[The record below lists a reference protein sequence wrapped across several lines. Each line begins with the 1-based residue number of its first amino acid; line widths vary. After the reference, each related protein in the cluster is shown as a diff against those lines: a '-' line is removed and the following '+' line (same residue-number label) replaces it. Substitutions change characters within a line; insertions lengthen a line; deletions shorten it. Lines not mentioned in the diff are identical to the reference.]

1 MRALVIG
8 GSGLVGSCLVSKL
21 VSSEKYTSVILLV
34 RRKQLQVH
42 PKINEIIFDF
52 KDQSDIPFF
61 DKVDHVFCCI
71 GTTIKKAG
79 SRKNFM
85 GIDYGIP
92 IRFAYWSE
100 RMNVRSFS
108 IITSMGANESSFFFY
123 NKVKGKV
130 ENKIKK
136 MSIPKINIFRP
147 ALILGQRLD
156 KRPGEKLGQA
166 IFRLINPVLIGPA
179 RKYRAIEAGQ
189 VAEGM
194 LYHLEKKDQGVHIIE
209 SNLI

>member
-8 GSGLVGSCLVSKL
+8 GTGLVGSYLVKEL
-21 VSSEKYTSVILLV
+21 IASEIHTFVTLLV
-34 RRKQLQVH
+34 RKKQLQAH

-61 DKVDHVFCCI
+61 DKVDQVFCCI

-85 GIDYGIP
+85 DVDYGIP

-100 RMNVRSFS
+100 RMRVRSFS
-108 IITSMGANESSFFFY
+108 IITSMGANESSMFFY

-130 ENKIKK
+130 ENEIKK
-136 MSIPKINIFRP
+136 VSIPKINIFRP
-147 ALILGQRLD
+147 ALILGERLD
-156 KRPGEKLGQA
+156 KRPGEKLGQV
-166 IFRLINPVLIGPA
+166 IFRLINPILIGYA
-179 RKYRAIEAGQ
+179 RRYRAIEARQ
-189 VAEGM
+189 IARGM
-194 LYHLEKKDQGVHIIE
+194 LYHLETTDQGVHIIE